1 MGHDVNVYKARFEAF
16 GWNAIIVDGH
26 SVSEV
31 CKAFHDASAAK
42 GKPTALVAKTLK
54 GVYSVLYHFDIQC
67 TLCMYT
73 ERCVVYIFSIHVP
86 FKAVSTIFFNVCDWR
101 GKCLINLAML
111 ISSQKCKM

>member
-54 GVYSVLYHFDIQC
+54 GVYSVLYHLIYNVHC
-67 TLCMYT
+67 ICILKGVLSTYSVYMYLL
-73 ERCVVYIFSIHVP
+73 R
-86 FKAVSTIFFNVCDWR
+86 
-101 GKCLINLAML
+101 L
-111 ISSQKCKM
+111 